1 LNKKEV
7 HETRIS
13 TTLLLKAGLR
23 DNRRATPLPIVA
35 ERVIV
40 RIDHESHSPFAGLQ
54 KTDQDKCGSE
64 QVRFG
69 VLQLPSG
76 VTQRSHPVPHSLAVE
91 QFLAMVRFA
100 PAQRDKLAELPV
112 INTSVEPAPDFC
124 YAE

>member
-1 LNKKEV
+1 MR
-7 HETRIS
+7 H
-13 TTLLLKAGLR
+13 
-23 DNRRATPLPIVA
+23 
-35 ERVIV
+35 IV
-40 RIDHESHSPFAGLQ
+40 RANGEIIDYELHSPFVNLQTHADRLQ